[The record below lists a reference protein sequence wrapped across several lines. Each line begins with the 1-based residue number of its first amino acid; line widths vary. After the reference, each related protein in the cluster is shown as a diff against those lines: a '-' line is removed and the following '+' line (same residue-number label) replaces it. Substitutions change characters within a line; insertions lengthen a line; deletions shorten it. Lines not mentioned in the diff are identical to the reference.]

1 MSKLRESACT
11 NISSREGSMENI
23 ITYKTTNLFSTPDL
37 VSLFTSVGWVSETAA
52 YPYRLERGVD
62 LFRRRFTGSG

>member
-1 MSKLRESACT
+1 
-11 NISSREGSMENI
+11 MENI